1 MKSFVR
7 ALLFVALLATTV
19 SAIKG
24 SPDSTPTA
32 IVDPAA
38 PVFRNLQND
47 PLFDQR
53 TYEKLREIP
62 VDISLNNVDLRT
74 ALRDL
79 TLLALRSDPERE
91 ELIFRFSTA
100 ATPEER
106 QRKVSIVVRQ
116 ASVFSVLEYLGEQA
130 SFQIRVH
137 RNIVLIEPVPVA
149 GTVP

>member
-1 MKSFVR
+1 MKG
-7 ALLFVALLATTV
+7 ALPLVLLAAFTLGAAALAQ
-19 SAIKG
+19 SD
-24 SPDSTPTA
+24 PPPFSTFP
-32 IVDPAA
+32 
-38 PVFRNLQND
+38 NLQND

-62 VDISLNNVDLRT
+62 VDVSWNNVDLKT

-79 TLLALRSDPERE
+79 TLLAVRSDPERE

-106 QRKVSIVVRQ
+106 LRRVSFQGRQ
-116 ASVFSVLEYLGEQA
+116 SSVFSVLESLGRQA

-137 RNIVLIEPVPVA
+137 RNYVLIEPVPVP

>member
-1 MKSFVR
+1 MKSIVR
-7 ALLFVALLATTV
+7 ALLVVALVATTV
-19 SAIKG
+19 SSIEG

-62 VDISLNNVDLRT
+62 VDLSWNNVALTT

-79 TLLALRSDPERE
+79 TLQAVRSDPERE
-91 ELIFRFSTA
+91 ELIFRFSTE

-106 QRKVSIVVRQ
+106 QRKVSIAVRQ

-137 RNIVLIEPVPVA
+137 RNIVLIQPTPGA